1 MGWHLWLTALGIV
14 LLFEGLGPLLFPN
27 RWRQYLQQIA
37 AMPASS
43 MQRLGAGL
51 VLTGAAI
58 LIIFS

>member
-37 AMPASS
+37 AMPAGS
-43 MQRLGAGL
+43 MQRLGAAL
-51 VLTGAAI
+51 VLAGAAI